1 MKDFTATRFGRRLA
15 IDDEG
20 LGLTEVVVAMFI
32 LATLAL
38 ALLPLLITGM
48 QASVRN
54 TTIAAATQF
63 ANDRM
68 SIAQAMAS
76 NSAQPCID
84 IATLQATPATMIDA
98 RGVELRAVSTVGAC
112 PAGVGTISVATA
124 VSRIDTGEILARAST
139 AFLVVP

>member
-1 MKDFTATRFGRRLA
+1 MGERGVAVAAPRFPHYFTDFERGLHQMKTFTASRFGRRLA

-20 LGLTEVVVAMFI
+20 LGLTEIVVAMFI

-68 SIAQAMAS
+68 AIAQAMAS
-76 NSAQPCID
+76 NSTDPCTD
-84 IATLQATPATMIDA
+84 IETLQSTP
-98 RGVELRAVSTVGAC
+98 RPR
-112 PAGVGTISVATA
+112 
-124 VSRIDTGEILARAST
+124 
-139 AFLVVP
+139 